1 MKSKKKEIYINGK
14 YLETVKNQ
22 EEAERIVNRYKRQD
36 RYEIETLKYKNPMPV
51 YEIREAI

>member
-1 MKSKKKEIYINGK
+1 MKSKKKEIYLTGQ

-36 RYEIETLKYKNPMPV
+36 RYEIETLKYTNPIPV
-51 YEIREAI
+51 YEIREVV